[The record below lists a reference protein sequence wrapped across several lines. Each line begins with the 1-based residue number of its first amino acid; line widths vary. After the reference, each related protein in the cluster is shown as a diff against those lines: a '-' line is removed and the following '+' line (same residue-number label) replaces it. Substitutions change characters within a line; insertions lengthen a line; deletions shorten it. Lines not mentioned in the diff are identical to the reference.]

1 MTHRLKSV
9 KVKNDLTLLVVFQ
22 NGVEKIYDVR
32 MLYQVFPQFRVFE
45 TDKSLF
51 QQVQVDVG
59 GYGIS
64 WNESLDLDAED
75 LWEDGVETGVIEEMD
90 IVVALAESLIK
101 ARESAG
107 LTQRQLSEITGL
119 YQADIS
125 KIERGLSNP
134 SIMTLKRLA
143 EGMGV
148 KLKVEFKICE

>member
-9 KVKNDLTLLVVFQ
+9 KVKNELTLLVVFQ

-32 MLYQVFPQFRVFE
+32 MLYQGFPQFRVFE

-101 ARESAG
+101 ARESA
-107 LTQRQLSEITGL
+107 
-119 YQADIS
+119 
-125 KIERGLSNP
+125 
-134 SIMTLKRLA
+134 
-143 EGMGV
+143 
-148 KLKVEFKICE
+148 